1 MAKISKWPSDL
12 CYNPPASFY
21 SEIVSRSPSTAK
33 GDFVQNSSH
42 ASAKSSSLATKQRNG
57 GHEEMV
63 NLYDEMKI
71 FTGNSHP
78 QLAQDI
84 ASYVGVPLGECEVF
98 KFSNDNTFVKFLEN
112 VRQKDV
118 FLIQPISKP
127 VNDHLMEL
135 WIMIDAARRSS
146 AGRITVVIPY
156 YAYGRTDKKDQPRV
170 AITARLIAD
179 FISVAGADR
188 VLTIDL
194 HAGQIQGFFNI
205 PLDELS
211 ALRMLANRFR
221 EKGLSDV
228 VVTATDAG
236 AGKRA
241 REVAD
246 VLDAPIAFVDKE
258 RRDNSE
264 KAEAG
269 NLVGDVRGKIALLID
284 EEISTGGT
292 VVEAANVLLA
302 HGATEVYC
310 GATHAVF
317 AGNAH
322 ERLASSRIKEFV
334 VTDTL
339 PIPEEKRFPGLE
351 IISVAP
357 LLGEA
362 IRRIHNG
369 DSIGA
374 MFDEDFDLTVDRR
387 VTTVPFATA

>member
-1 MAKISKWPSDL
+1 MWL
-12 CYNPPASFY
+12 RFWEFTEC
-21 SEIVSRSPSTAK
+21 K
-33 GDFVQNSSH
+33 GDCVQSSSF
-42 ASAKSSSLATKQRNG
+42 ASSKSSLPIGRRKNG
-57 GHEEMV
+57 GREDAAHI
-63 NLYDEMKI
+63 YDELKI

-78 QLAQDI
+78 QLAQDV
-84 ASYVGVPLGECEVF
+84 ADYLNVGLGKCEVF

-112 VRQKDV
+112 IRQKDV
-118 FLIQPISKP
+118 FLIQPISQK
-127 VNDHLMEL
+127 VDEHWMEL
-135 WIMIDAARRSS
+135 WIMIDAARRAS
-146 AGRITVVIPY
+146 AGRITVVVPY

-170 AITARLIAD
+170 AITARLMAD
-179 FISVAGADR
+179 FTTVAGADR

-211 ALRMLANRFR
+211 ALRMLAMRFR
-221 EKGLSDV
+221 EKNIRDV

-236 AGKRA
+236 AGRRA

-258 RRDNSE
+258 RRDNNE
-264 KAEAG
+264 RAEAV
-269 NLVGDVRGKIALLID
+269 NLVGEVRGKAALIID

-292 VVEAANVLLA
+292 VVEASNVLLK

-317 AGNAH
+317 AGDAH
-322 ERLASSRIKEFV
+322 ERLAASGIKEIV

-339 PIPEEKRFPGLE
+339 PIPPRKRFRGLE

-362 IRRIHNG
+362 IGRIHNG
-369 DSIGA
+369 NSIGA
-374 MFDEDFDLTVDRR
+374 MFEQDFDLTLDRQ
-387 VTTVPFATA
+387 VTTVAV

>member
-1 MAKISKWPSDL
+1 MQNNSHS
-12 CYNPPASFY
+12 
-21 SEIVSRSPSTAK
+21 ST
-33 GDFVQNSSH
+33 NSSPPI
-42 ASAKSSSLATKQRNG
+42 TKQRNG
-57 GHEEMV
+57 GREETV

-71 FTGNSHP
+71 FTGNAHP

-84 ASYVGVPLGECEVF
+84 AGYLGVNLGECEVF

-112 VRQKDV
+112 IRQKDV
-118 FLIQPISKP
+118 FLIQPISAP
-127 VNDHLMEL
+127 VDQHWMEL
-135 WIMIDAARRSS
+135 WIMVDAARRAS

-170 AITARLIAD
+170 AITARLLAD
-179 FISVAGADR
+179 FTTVAGADR

-211 ALRMLANRFR
+211 AIRMLAKRFK
-221 EKGLSDV
+221 EKELENV
-228 VVTATDAG
+228 VVTATDPGSA
-236 AGKRA
+236 KRA
-241 REVAD
+241 REVAN
-246 VLDAPIAFVDKE
+246 VLDAPIALIDKE
-258 RRDNSE
+258 RQGNDE
-264 KAEAG
+264 KAEAI
-269 NLVGDVRGKIALLID
+269 NLVGDVRGKTAVIID
-284 EEISTGGT
+284 DEIGTGGT
-292 VVEAANVLLA
+292 VVEAFKVLNA
-302 HGATEVYC
+302 HGATSVYC

-322 ERLASSRIKEFV
+322 ERLANTGVTEFV

-362 IRRIHNG
+362 ISRIHQG

-374 MFDEDFDLTVDRR
+374 MFEQDFDLTVDRR
-387 VTTVPFATA
+387 VTTVPAAVRQPLFQ

>member
-1 MAKISKWPSDL
+1 
-12 CYNPPASFY
+12 
-21 SEIVSRSPSTAK
+21 
-33 GDFVQNSSH
+33 
-42 ASAKSSSLATKQRNG
+42 
-57 GHEEMV
+57 
-63 NLYDEMKI
+63 
-71 FTGNSHP
+71 
-78 QLAQDI
+78 
-84 ASYVGVPLGECEVF
+84 
-98 KFSNDNTFVKFLEN
+98 
-112 VRQKDV
+112 V